1 MSNHSQH
8 ENNSYNHA
16 EVEAKW
22 QQFWAHNQTFK
33 AANPGEEGADK
44 PKFYVL
50 DMFPYPSGAGLHV
63 GHPLGYIAS
72 DIVSRFKRHQGF
84 NVLHPMGYDSFGL
97 PAEQYAIQT
106 GQHPAKTT
114 TENINRYRQQLD
126 RIGFSFDWSRE
137 VRTSE
142 PQYYKWTQWIFLKLF
157 NSWFNPDSHKA
168 EPIEKLIAH
177 FEQTGS
183 QGLESE
189 NVKTFTAKEWAS
201 FSESDKQEILMNF
214 RLAYLS
220 EAYVNWCPA
229 LGTVLANDEVKDGF
243 SERGGHPVER
253 KKMKQWSMRITAY
266 ADRLLQGLENLEWNE
281 NVKEIQRN
289 WIGKSEGCSI
299 QFQLAPRADLTP
311 GPSPGGEGGALDN
324 AEFNENGP
332 EKYFD
337 FENEIDRSKIRHTT
351 SEKYWAMR
359 ISKAKEMRHNPTK
372 AEDAMWQLLRN
383 AKTGFKIRRQHIID
397 KYIVDFVCL
406 SKLLVIEV
414 DGDIH
419 DHQVEEDKAR
429 TEKLNELGFTVIR
442 YRNEEV
448 LNEPER
454 VTKDIKE
461 VLHSLPT
468 SNPNDETKQSP
479 LGETSSLDIPLSLR
493 RGAWGEVKDSI
504 EVFTTRPDTLFG
516 VSYLTLA
523 PEHDLVLQITVPEQK
538 EEVEK
543 YIQYAKTRSE
553 RDRQT
558 EVKKITGVFTG
569 AYAIHPF
576 TEDEIPVWIGDYVL
590 AGYGTGA
597 VMAVPAHDE
606 RDFAF
611 AKFFGLPVPQV
622 VECPEGFD
630 LSEQAWTEKSGKVIN
645 SDFLNGL
652 EVKAAIKKM
661 IEKVEEIGIGKGKTN
676 FRLRDAV
683 FGRQRY
689 WGEPIPVYFKDGIPY
704 AVEQKHLPLNL
715 PEVDKFLPTE
725 SGKPPLARATHWN
738 YHPDKGIVANG
749 EGYPLEATTMPGW
762 AGSSWYFFRYM
773 DAQNQNDFASDNAL
787 NYWKDVDFYVG
798 GAEHA
803 TGHLLYARFW
813 TQFLHDIG
821 KSPVREPFRKLL
833 NQGMILGES
842 AMISKLHYVVPDPIN
857 TSSLT
862 YKENLPEIYLSKKYS
877 EAVYSGVNNIS
888 NNEHLKLRGELN
900 IKISEILKEKLEWSY
915 ESHLL
920 NNISKINV
928 DVNLVENE
936 QLDIEQLKDKRKEFR
951 KLIFISEDNSTF
963 IVSREIEKMS
973 KSKWN
978 VVNPDEICEQYGAD
992 TLRMYEMFLGPIED
1006 AKPWNTKGIEGV
1018 YKFLRKTWRL
1028 FHNTSGSFE
1037 MSSELPDEKELK
1049 TLHKTIKKITWDIE
1063 NLSFNTS
1070 ISAFMICVN
1079 ELQELKCNK
1088 RSVLEPLLIL
1098 LSPFAPHFAEELWEK
1113 CGHSGGVSKVIWPV
1127 FEEKYLTE
1135 SNINY
1140 PISINGKMRTQINLP
1155 TNMGKDE
1162 VEKAVLA
1169 DETVQKWLEGKPLK
1183 KFIFVPGKIVNV
1195 VV

>member
-1 MSNHSQH
+1 LDGDLQD
-8 ENNSYNHA
+8 NNYR
-16 EVEAKW
+16 EA
-22 QQFWAHNQTFK
+22 
-33 AANPGEEGADK
+33 
-44 PKFYVL
+44 
-50 DMFPYPSGAGLHV
+50 S
-63 GHPLGYIAS
+63 
-72 DIVSRFKRHQGF
+72 
-84 NVLHPMGYDSFGL
+84 
-97 PAEQYAIQT
+97 
-106 GQHPAKTT
+106 
-114 TENINRYRQQLD
+114 
-126 RIGFSFDWSRE
+126 
-137 VRTSE
+137 
-142 PQYYKWTQWIFLKLF
+142 
-157 NSWFNPDSHKA
+157 
-168 EPIEKLIAH
+168 
-177 FEQTGS
+177 
-183 QGLESE
+183 
-189 NVKTFTAKEWAS
+189 
-201 FSESDKQEILMNF
+201 
-214 RLAYLS
+214 
-220 EAYVNWCPA
+220 
-229 LGTVLANDEVKDGF
+229 
-243 SERGGHPVER
+243 
-253 KKMKQWSMRITAY
+253 
-266 ADRLLQGLENLEWNE
+266 
-281 NVKEIQRN
+281 
-289 WIGKSEGCSI
+289 
-299 QFQLAPRADLTP
+299 
-311 GPSPGGEGGALDN
+311 
-324 AEFNENGP
+324 
-332 EKYFD
+332 KYF
-337 FENEIDRSKIRHTT
+337 TT
-351 SEKYWAMR
+351 NSVLWKNL
-359 ISKAKEMRHNPTK
+359 ISKAKDMRHNPTK
-372 AEDAMWQLLRN
+372 AENAMWQLLRN

-419 DHQVEEDKAR
+419 DYQVEEDKAR

-454 VTKDIKE
+454 VTKEIKE
-461 VLHSLPT
+461 VLHNLPT
-468 SNPNDETKQSP
+468 SNPNDVTKQSP
-479 LGETSSLDIPLSLR
+479 LRETSSLDIPLSSR
-493 RGAWGEVKDSI
+493 RGTRGEVKDSI

-516 VSYLTLA
+516 ASYLTLA
-523 PEHDLVLQITVPEQK
+523 PEHDLVLQITTPEQK

-569 AYAIHPF
+569 AYALHPF
-576 TEDEIPVWIGDYVL
+576 TGEEIPVWIGDYVL

-606 RDFAF
+606 RDFDF
-611 AKFFGLPVPQV
+611 AKHFGLPVPQV
-622 VECPEGFD
+622 IETPEGFD
-630 LSEQAWTEKSGKVIN
+630 ISQAAWTEKSGKVIN

-689 WGEPIPVYFKDGIPY
+689 WGEPIPIYFKDGIPY

-725 SGKPPLARATHWN
+725 SGEPPLARATHWN

-773 DAQNQNDFASDNAL
+773 DAENQNDFASDDAL

-813 TQFLHDIG
+813 TQFLNDIG
-821 KSPVREPFRKLL
+821 KAPVKEPFRKLL

-842 AMISKLHYVVPDPIN
+842 AFHKGIDASIKIELVNKEGIKK
-857 TSSLT
+857 SSEHQVKILT
-862 YKENLPEIYLSKKYS
+862 NAEGNEIEGLSSTEIYKFLPNEKIKLMVES
-877 EAVYSGVNNIS
+877 EAAKLLKVEKS
-888 NNEHLKLRGELN
+888 N
-900 IKISEILKEKLEWSY
+900 
-915 ESHLL
+915 
-920 NNISKINV
+920 
-928 DVNLVENE
+928 
-936 QLDIEQLKDKRKEFR
+936 LDIEIITYSAIHKIRIPIEYINESNNQIQIEKIQESLKFNY
-951 KLIFISEDNSTF
+951 LFDNPSGSY
-963 IVSREIEKMS
+963 ICSREIEKMS

-1028 FHNTSGSFE
+1028 FHNTFGSFE
-1037 MSSELPDEKELK
+1037 LSSELPDEKELK

-1088 RSVLEPLLIL
+1088 QSVLEPLLIL

-1113 CGHSGGVSKVIWPV
+1113 CGHSGGISRATWPV

-1140 PISINGKMRTQINLP
+1140 PISINGKMRTQISLP
-1155 TNMGKDE
+1155 ANMGKDE